1 MSEKGVHEKIE
12 FKSFSTIKEWEDWLA
27 ENYDISPGI
36 RIRFFNKG
44 SGKEGLG
51 RREALETALMFGWI
65 DSVLNNFDL
74 ESYLLRFT
82 PRKNGSHWSRVNLEI
97 AERLIA
103 EGRMTE
109 AGMRALGD
117 LKERYESLKDED
129 RIDQDLGSLFKDDQ
143 ETLAAFNAL
152 PPSHRKTYGRYIL
165 SAKQQETRLKRMERV
180 APMIR
185 DRRPP
190 LL

>member
-1 MSEKGVHEKIE
+1 MNGNRSHQEVESL
-12 FKSFSTIKEWEDWLA
+12 SFLSVKEWKDWLIKNHA
-27 ENYDISPGI
+27 SSPGI

-65 DSVLNNFDL
+65 DSVLNNYDQ

-97 AERLIA
+97 AERLIF

-109 AGMRALGD
+109 AGLKALGD
-117 LKERYESLKDED
+117 LKEL
-129 RIDQDLGSLFKDDQ
+129 
-143 ETLAAFNAL
+143 
-152 PPSHRKTYGRYIL
+152 
-165 SAKQQETRLKRMERV
+165 
-180 APMIR
+180 
-185 DRRPP
+185 
-190 LL
+190 

>member
-1 MSEKGVHEKIE
+1 MSKEGDRVKVE
-12 FKSFSTIKEWEDWLA
+12 FFSFPTVKEWKDWLA
-27 ENYDISPGI
+27 ENHDRSPGI
-36 RIRFFNKG
+36 RIRFFNKD
-44 SGKEGLG
+44 SGRDGLG

-65 DSVLNNFDL
+65 DSVLNNYDQ

-103 EGRMTE
+103 EGKMTE

-117 LKERYESLKDED
+117 LEERFESLKDED
-129 RIDQDLGSLFKDDQ
+129 SIDKNLDGLFKDDP

-152 PPSHRKTYGRYIL
+152 PPSHRKTYGRYVL
-165 SAKQQETRLKRMERV
+165 SAKQQVTRQRRLERV

-185 DRRPP
+185 EGKPP

>member
-1 MSEKGVHEKIE
+1 MNEKGDRQEVEFLSFPSEK
-12 FKSFSTIKEWEDWLA
+12 EWRDWLA
-27 ENYDISPGI
+27 DNHIRSSGI

-44 SGKEGLG
+44 SGKGGL
-51 RREALETALMFGWI
+51 EHKDALETALMFGWI
-65 DSVLNNFDL
+65 DSVLNKYDQ

-82 PRKNGSHWSRVNLEI
+82 PRKKGSHWSLVNLKI

-109 AGMRALGD
+109 AGLRALGD
-117 LKERYESLKDED
+117 LKERYESLQQED
-129 RIDQDLGSLFKDDQ
+129 SIDLDLDGLFKDDP

-152 PPSHRKTYGRYIL
+152 PPSQRKTYGRYVL
-165 SAKQQETRLKRMERV
+165 SAKKPETRVRRMERV
-180 APMIR
+180 VPMIR
-185 DRRPP
+185 ERKPP

>member
-1 MSEKGVHEKIE
+1 MSEKGGHREVE
-12 FKSFSTIKEWEDWLA
+12 FLWFPSVKEWKDWL
-27 ENYDISPGI
+27 EKNHDTSSGI

-51 RREALETALMFGWI
+51 RKEALETALMFGWI
-65 DSVLNNFDL
+65 DSVLNNYDQ

-103 EGRMTE
+103 EGKMTE

-117 LKERYESLKDED
+117 LQKRYESLRDED
-129 RIDQDLGSLFKDDQ
+129 SIDQDLDCLFEDDP
-143 ETLAAFNAL
+143 ETLTAFKAL

-165 SAKQQETRLKRMERV
+165 SAKQPATRLRRMERV
-180 APMIR
+180 APMVR
-185 DRRPP
+185 ERKPP

>member
-1 MSEKGVHEKIE
+1 MADDRQETVFLAFASA
-12 FKSFSTIKEWEDWLA
+12 KEWEDWLS
-27 ENYDISPGI
+27 ENYIRSQGI
-36 RIRFFNKG
+36 RIRFFNKA
-44 SGKEGLG
+44 SRKASVN
-51 RREALETALMFGWI
+51 RKEALEVALMFGWI
-65 DSVLNNFDL
+65 DSVLNNYDQ

-82 PRKNGSHWSRVNLEI
+82 PRKKGSHWSRVNLEI
-97 AERLIA
+97 AERLIS

-117 LKERYESLKDED
+117 IKQRYESLKDED
-129 RIDQDLGSLFKDDQ
+129 SIDLDLDGLFKDDQ
-143 ETLAAFNAL
+143 ETLQAFNAL

-165 SAKQQETRLKRMERV
+165 SAKQPETRRRRMERV

-185 DRRPP
+185 ERKPP

>member
-1 MSEKGVHEKIE
+1 MTEKSSRKEVEIL
-12 FKSFSTIKEWEDWLA
+12 SFPSVKEWMDWLA
-27 ENYDISPGI
+27 VNHDRSSGI
-36 RIRFFNKG
+36 RIRFFNKS

-65 DSVLNNFDL
+65 DSVLNKYDQD
-74 ESYLLRFT
+74 SYILRFT
-82 PRKNGSHWSRVNLEI
+82 PRKRGSHWSRVNLET

-109 AGMRALGD
+109 AGLRALGD
-117 LKERYESLKDED
+117 PKARYESLKHEES
-129 RIDQDLGSLFKDDQ
+129 IDHDLDGLFNDDP
-143 ETLAAFNAL
+143 ETLAAFNSI
-152 PPSHRKTYGRYIL
+152 PRSQRKTYGRYIL
-165 SAKQQETRLKRMERV
+165 SAKLPETRLRRMERV

-185 DRRPP
+185 ERKPP

>member
-1 MSEKGVHEKIE
+1 MSEKDDRKDVE
-12 FKSFSTIKEWEDWLA
+12 FLSFSSVKEWNDWLDK
-27 ENYDISPGI
+27 NHDISPGI

-44 SGKEGLG
+44 SGREGLG

-65 DSVLNNFDL
+65 DSVLNNYDQ

-97 AERLIA
+97 VERLIS

-117 LKERYESLKDED
+117 LEKRYESLKDED
-129 RIDQDLGSLFKDDQ
+129 TIDRDLDGLFKNDP
-143 ETLAAFNAL
+143 ETLAAFNSL
-152 PPSHRKTYGRYIL
+152 PKSHRKTYGRYIL
-165 SAKQQETRLKRMERV
+165 SAKQQETRLRRMERV

-185 DRRPP
+185 ERKPP
-190 LL
+190 VL

>member
-1 MSEKGVHEKIE
+1 MSDGADQEVE
-12 FKSFSTIKEWEDWLA
+12 FLTFSSVKEWKEWLA
-27 ENYDISPGI
+27 KNHDRSPGI

-44 SGKEGLG
+44 SGKEGLR

-65 DSVLNNFDL
+65 DSVLNNYDR

-82 PRKNGSHWSRVNLEI
+82 PRKKGSHWSRVNLEI
-97 AERLIA
+97 AERLISK
-103 EGRMTE
+103 GRMTE

-117 LKERYESLKDED
+117 LEERYESLKDED
-129 RIDQDLGSLFKDDQ
+129 SIDQDLGGLFVDDP

-165 SAKQQETRLKRMERV
+165 SAKQPETRLRRMKRV

-185 DRRPP
+185 ERKPP

>member
-1 MSEKGVHEKIE
+1 MSEKGGRQEVE
-12 FKSFSTIKEWEDWLA
+12 FFTFTSVKEWKEWLA
-27 ENYDISPGI
+27 KNHDRSPGI

-44 SGKEGLG
+44 AGKEGLG

-65 DSVLNNFDL
+65 DSVLNNYDR

-109 AGMRALGD
+109 SGMRALGN
-117 LKERYESLKDED
+117 LKERYESLKDEGS
-129 RIDQDLGSLFKDDQ
+129 IDQDLDSLFKDDP
-143 ETLAAFNAL
+143 ETLAAFKVL

-165 SAKQQETRLKRMERV
+165 SAKKSETRLRRMKRV

-185 DRRPP
+185 ERKPP

>member
-1 MSEKGVHEKIE
+1 MSEKGGRQEVE
-12 FKSFSTIKEWEDWLA
+12 FLSFHSVNDWEDWLA
-27 ENYDISPGI
+27 KNHDRSPGI

-51 RREALETALMFGWI
+51 RKEALETALMFGWI
-65 DSVLNNFDL
+65 DSVLNNYDK

-82 PRKNGSHWSRVNLEI
+82 PRKNGSHWSRVNLDI
-97 AERLIA
+97 AERLIS

-109 AGMRALGD
+109 AGLRALGD
-117 LKERYESLKDED
+117 LNERYESLKDED
-129 RIDQDLGSLFKDDQ
+129 SIDLDLAGLFNDDP

-165 SAKQQETRLKRMERV
+165 SAKQPETRLRRMERV

-185 DRRPP
+185 ERKPP
-190 LL
+190 IL